1 MSSPLL
7 DALEL
12 RTRRLGAIAGLATLA
27 AALAAIF
34 GSLRRPAGREERGAR
49 LALRWPV
56 LAAATAGFVGLG
68 ARLWRP
74 LPVRPSPWQRAA
86 LLLAGAPLFA
96 GGLALYLWGLR
107 SLGAMFGPSSG
118 FGVRL
123 SAGHRL
129 VTSGPYAYVRHPM
142 YTGVISAG
150 IGGALLYRTWAA
162 LWFAVIM
169 LGLAVRARRE
179 ERVLAEEFGAEWAA
193 YAARVPGLVPRL
205 LRKPERWGCS

>member
-1 MSSPLL
+1 MTSPLL
-7 DALEL
+7 DSLEL
-12 RTRRLGAIAGLATLA
+12 WTRRLGAIAGLATLA

-34 GSLRRPAGREERGAR
+34 RSLRRPAGREERGAR

-56 LAAATAGFVGLG
+56 LAVATVGFFGLG

-86 LLLAGAPLFA
+86 LLLAGGPLFA

-107 SLGAMFGPSSG
+107 TLGTMFGPSSG

-129 VTSGPYAYVRHPM
+129 VMHGPYSYVRHPM
-142 YTGVISAG
+142 YTGVIAAG
-150 IGGALLYRTWAA
+150 IGGALLYRTWSA
-162 LWFAVIM
+162 LCFAVMM
-169 LGLAVRARRE
+169 LGLAVRAHRE
-179 ERVLAEEFGAEWAA
+179 EKVLAEEFGAEWTA
-193 YAARVPGLVPRL
+193 YATRVPALVPRL
-205 LRKPERWGCS
+205 L